1 MGGKDKVVEGKLDWK
16 KEIEIMIEKVNI
28 SSTINQ

>member
-1 MGGKDKVVEGKLDWK
+1 MGGEDKVVEGKLDWK

-28 SSTINQ
+28 SSAINQ